1 MSDSP
6 FNRQNLTQASK
17 LGTGLAVGGIVL
29 FVGLWLVL
37 GSMDVDQIPR
47 LLISLCLPPA
57 LMAGAIGGYMLLVR
71 PRS

>member
-29 FVGLWLVL
+29 FVVLWLVL
-37 GSMDVDQIPR
+37 GSVGVDHIPR
-47 LLISLCLPPA
+47 LLVSLCLPPA
-57 LMAGAIGGYMLLVR
+57 LMAGAIGGYMLLAR
-71 PRS
+71 PR